1 VAARFLDP
9 MTDSEP
15 EHMVCSKCGKP
26 ALMEYWEWHDMP
38 EDELQCPHCGKQVK
52 IGKWI
57 PGIPTIETQPCLM
70 CNGTGKIYKR

>member
-1 VAARFLDP
+1 
-9 MTDSEP
+9 
-15 EHMVCSKCGKP
+15 
-26 ALMEYWEWHDMP
+26 MP